1 MGGWGRFNQ
10 SEVGDGRA
18 GIGFKYVERRLEGTF
33 PEFVCCD
40 LRHFAALLARIYKAN
55 IILNRKENC
64 TERNKNKRD
73 LRMKCD

>member
-1 MGGWGRFNQ
+1 LGRFNQ
-10 SEVGDGRA
+10 SEGGDGRA
-18 GIGFKYVERRLEGTF
+18 GIGFKYVERRLEGVF

-40 LRHFAALLARIYKAN
+40 LYDFAAFASQNIYKAN
-55 IILNRKENC
+55 ITLNRKENC